1 MKLILVP
8 IDFSADSIN
17 ALEHGIKFAN
27 RIGAN
32 VRMINIEQNVNFET
46 PFFFRDLKDF
56 EGKTAK
62 DFMNL
67 IMYRHQSKIL
77 ETLDYVIVKGNVSR
91 EIIKK
96 AEDDKVD
103 FIIMGTQGT
112 SGGDSYW
119 AGSNAFKVV
128 VNAPCPVVTI
138 RSGFIRKQITKI
150 VLPIDTS
157 KHTRRKLTI
166 TADIAQI
173 YNAEVHIIGV
183 TTTSFKNIL
192 KKVDVWVNQAI
203 DYLDQRNIKN
213 QSKMIKGDNITNM
226 TIDYAK
232 SVDAELISIM
242 TEQGEHPVSL
252 LMGPY
257 AQHMVN
263 NSSIPVLTIRPNFSN

>member
-27 RIGAN
+27 KIGAN
-32 VRMINIEQNVNFET
+32 VRMVHILQNVNFET
-46 PFFFRDLKDF
+46 PFYFRDLKDF

-67 IMYRHQSKIL
+67 IMYRHRRRMNN
-77 ETLDYVIVKGNVSR
+77 TLDYSIVKGNVSK
-91 EIIKK
+91 EITKK
-96 AEDDKVD
+96 AKLEEAD
-103 FIIMGTQGT
+103 FIIMGTHGT

-119 AGSNAFKVV
+119 IGSNAFKVV
-128 VNAPCPVVTI
+128 TNASCPVITI
-138 RSGFIRKQITKI
+138 RNGFIREKITKL
-150 VLPIDTS
+150 VLPIDIS
-157 KHTRRKLTI
+157 KHTRRKVTI

-173 YNAEVHIIGV
+173 NDAEIHVIGV
-183 TTTSFKNIL
+183 AETSMEDIL
-192 KKVDVWVNQAI
+192 TKIDAWVKQTADYLSKRNI
-203 DYLDQRNIKN
+203 DYKTTILQG
-213 QSKMIKGDNITNM
+213 SNITDM

-232 SVDAELISIM
+232 SIDAELISIM
-242 TEQGEHPVSL
+242 TEQGQHPVSL

-263 NSSIPVLTIRPNFSN
+263 NSPIPVLTIRPNY